1 MRAKIIAQPL
11 NFKMLTKIFTLRF
24 NELTDSFDDTPLQE
38 FIKNKEI
45 LSLRDHFFMRHEV
58 PYLAMI
64 VSYNLQSIEQP
75 KTDGKKE
82 RDESWKELLTPE
94 DMPLFNALRDWRNET
109 SRRHGFAPYIICT
122 NRQLAEII
130 QKRVGS
136 KNQLAQIE
144 GIGKAKVENYG
155 DDIIALLKEKMVEM
169 PKPKAPET
177 TESKDA
183 EPTAQS

>member
-1 MRAKIIAQPL
+1 
-11 NFKMLTKIFTLRF
+11 MLTKIITLRF
-24 NELTDSFDDTPLQE
+24 NELTDSFDDTALQE

-58 PYLAMI
+58 PYLAVI
-64 VSYNLQSIEQP
+64 VNYNLHAEAQP
-75 KTDGKKE
+75 QADGKKE
-82 RDESWKELLTPE
+82 RDESWKELLAPE
-94 DMPLFNALRDWRNET
+94 DMPIFNALRDWRNET
-109 SRRHGFAPYIICT
+109 SRRQGIAPYIICT

-144 GIGKAKVENYG
+144 GIGKAKVEKYG
-155 DDIIALLKEKMVEM
+155 DDIIALMKERIVET
-169 PKPKAPET
+169 PKPPATEG

-183 EPTAQS
+183 ESTAQS